1 MMFEKHYSIKK
12 VLYRLKV
19 STNTGNKASLL
30 ERASSS
36 LKSSIELDSVKGA
49 SNWLSV
55 PPLQEHNFCLHKSA
69 FHDAVAFRFGWDPA
83 RLPLHCVCGTKF
95 SVELRREYWYLTLIG
110 A

>member
-1 MMFEKHYSIKK
+1 MMFKKQYSIKK
-12 VLYRLKV
+12 ELYRLKI
-19 STNTGNKASLL
+19 STNTDNKASLL

-36 LKSSIELDSVKGA
+36 LKSSIELNSGKSV

-69 FHDAVAFRFGWDPA
+69 FHDAVALGFGWDPA

-95 SVELRREYWYLTLIG
+95 SVELRRE
-110 A
+110 